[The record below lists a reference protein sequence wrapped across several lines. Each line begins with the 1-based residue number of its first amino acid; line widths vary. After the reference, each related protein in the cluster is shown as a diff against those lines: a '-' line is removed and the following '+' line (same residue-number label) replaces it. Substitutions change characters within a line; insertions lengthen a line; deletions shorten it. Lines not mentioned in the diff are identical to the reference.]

1 MSVYYGCKI
10 TDQIA
15 YLISIKYE
23 LLPFYS
29 LTHSLSLF
37 PDLSLRLNKCYCFV
51 FFVCCIF
58 VLMTLFNK
66 CVFISSR
73 KQFPLRP
80 INTVRRPFHQKGNRT
95 IWISFF
101 FSSLDC
107 DLSCCSC
114 CCCCFCVRKVDKCAL
129 WHASCA
135 SACFQ
140 RNNLIN
146 VSIRS
151 IR

>member
-29 LTHSLSLF
+29 LSLSL
-37 PDLSLRLNKCYCFV
+37 SLPIILCVWINV
-51 FFVCCIF
+51 IVSFFLCCIF

-101 FSSLDC
+101 FSLDC
-107 DLSCCSC
+107 DLSCCC
-114 CCCCFCVRKVDKCAL
+114 CCCCFCVGKVDKRAL

-151 IR
+151 IRKISK